1 MPDCSESEEV
11 HVFTLFADGLDA
23 NRRGELTDTQRRNL
37 GNLAAS
43 NRRST
48 LTMALPFAAIG
59 LLLVFSASPRASIVM
74 RGAFAAGALGI
85 AAILVVRA
93 ITGADALTR
102 DLRNPRVGSVEG
114 AVGRRRTP
122 GARTTRATYYI
133 EVGDASFRIGRST
146 YEAMP
151 EAGFV
156 RLYYLPLS
164 RHVVNI
170 EQLPDAPVPPG
181 VTVRDMAASLKTAVG
196 FGNQREV
203 NEARAGIAGIGHAM
217 EATFTPSAPPSAD
230 ARDPRPLSE
239 AIVGSWSNAM
249 ISVTFSTD
257 GTFAARVFGTAR
269 NGRWSVDADG
279 RLHADLMGRE
289 GSVDAFVAGDQLTVT
304 FEERGVTL
312 TRESIG

>member
-1 MPDCSESEEV
+1 L
-11 HVFTLFADGLDA
+11 FTLFPDWLDA
-23 NRRGELTDTQRRNL
+23 NRRGELTDTQRHNL

-59 LLLVFSASPRASIVM
+59 LLIVFSASPRASIVM

-93 ITGADALTR
+93 ITGADGLTR
-102 DLRNPRVGSVEG
+102 DLRNPRVESVEG
-114 AVGRRRTP
+114 AVGRRRVP
-122 GARTTRATYYI
+122 GQRTARSTYYI

-170 EQLPDAPVPPG
+170 EQLPDAPVPPE
-181 VTVRDMAASLKTAVG
+181 VTMRDLAPSFKAAMG
-196 FGNQREV
+196 FGDQREV
-203 NEARAGIAGIGHAM
+203 NEARARIAGVGHAM
-217 EATFTPSAPPSAD
+217 EAAFTPSAPPAAE
-230 ARDPRPLSE
+230 ARDSRPLSE
-239 AIVGSWSNAM
+239 AIVGTWSNAM
-249 ISVTFSTD
+249 VSVTFSTD
-257 GTFAARVFGTAR
+257 GTFDAHVFGTTR
-269 NGRWSVDADG
+269 SGRWSVDADG
-279 RLHADLMGRE
+279 RLRAALTGGE
-289 GSVDAFVAGDQLTVT
+289 ASVDAFVAGDQLTVT
-304 FEERGVTL
+304 FEGRGVTL
-312 TRESIG
+312 TRESTGRR